1 MGRLGFNTDEFRRG
15 RDTISKCMGTIQ
27 TLCNIPVLVMST
39 DPRWIKQP
47 LQNLI

>member
-1 MGRLGFNTDEFRRG
+1 MGRLGFNIDEFRRG